1 MSVQMAM
8 MAGAMALSAYSYVKQ
23 GQAQGDQVERQ
34 AQGQAMGQEIQ
45 EGQYRIRAEGRRLQ
59 AANEELS
66 RRRGLE
72 KLLSVNRGE
81 ITGRGV
87 VGDAGSSAGVIEDYN
102 RDSAEEDIRN
112 IRFMGEHEG
121 KMLDF
126 GADSAKLNARQ
137 LRTVSGDSYRTAGW
151 LSAGSKLL
159 MGGYSL
165 MGGFGKAATDG
176 GGGNVEA
183 ANSGMTY

>member
-8 MAGAMALSAYSYVKQ
+8 MAGAMALSAYSSVKQ

-151 LSAGSKLL
+151 LSAASRLA